1 MVKNTMMMKGEKMS
15 EQQQLKAELERYF
28 TAVVDEQ
35 YLKQYPDVTSPL
47 GTPMF
52 YDENGQIDAEYISEM
67 TGMSPGGVLTSYE
80 AWQSN
85 GGIPPHKRPRQA
97 SRVEAAASPL
107 SRPVLGQIEVPERR
121 QSGSFLSEIKDDMN
135 DALEMR
141 RMEQQFDSMNQSQ
154 HFVPQQSGSTSDITT
169 IIAALAPLL
178 KQDRPSIDPM
188 TMTLMKQL
196 NDRTTDSTSQMIALF
211 NMNQQ
216 ANQQWMTM
224 LMDQSRGGSR
234 SSLEDRLLNHSL
246 DKMLSGGETPE
257 DSIWSELVRSGQL
270 GDMVQ
275 GAAAGIAGIAN
286 RRAPM
291 GANPYGQEE
300 VEQKVLIQPPPT
312 AEELVPTF
320 EAAPPEPVTMTYQE
334 KCTHIMNEMMPT
346 LPTEWTS
353 DGNTMQM
360 LMNSVELS
368 VRRGED
374 TYPTSTEMQLAQAAK
389 EMLVIANLRTVG
401 TSLNKIEK
409 GEIGID
415 LAATVLS
422 QHPLWPV
429 FQTETVDSFLMT
441 VNAYSVAD
449 LPDSPSLLHDLE
461 YLNRPTTRPIIESL
475 LDTARGGTGE

>member
-1 MVKNTMMMKGEKMS
+1 
-15 EQQQLKAELERYF
+15 
-28 TAVVDEQ
+28 
-35 YLKQYPDVTSPL
+35 
-47 GTPMF
+47 
-52 YDENGQIDAEYISEM
+52 
-67 TGMSPGGVLTSYE
+67 
-80 AWQSN
+80 
-85 GGIPPHKRPRQA
+85 
-97 SRVEAAASPL
+97 
-107 SRPVLGQIEVPERR
+107 
-121 QSGSFLSEIKDDMN
+121 
-135 DALEMR
+135 
-141 RMEQQFDSMNQSQ
+141 
-154 HFVPQQSGSTSDITT
+154 
-169 IIAALAPLL
+169 
-178 KQDRPSIDPM
+178 
-188 TMTLMKQL
+188 
-196 NDRTTDSTSQMIALF
+196 
-211 NMNQQ
+211 
-216 ANQQWMTM
+216 
-224 LMDQSRGGSR
+224 
-234 SSLEDRLLNHSL
+234 
-246 DKMLSGGETPE
+246 
-257 DSIWSELVRSGQL
+257 
-270 GDMVQ
+270 
-275 GAAAGIAGIAN
+275 
-286 RRAPM
+286 M
-291 GANPYGQEE
+291 GANPYGQEVE
-300 VEQKVLIQPPPT
+300 EQKVLIQPPPT